1 MAEAFTQTPSV
12 LYQNYLMEF
21 WCTALVVDL
30 NPPTNDSEARPL
42 KELSIKFTMKNVD
55 GVDGGLKGCLDPWW
69 DLQEVISTLA
79 QARLTV
85 NPTWSMKISL
95 IVPMYSS
102 TRTNLKLVVKK
113 GCSQE
118 TIVKVDSQMMI
129 QKNDVCSQQ
138 FRPQTSM
145 SNDVCSQ
152 QSYAL
157 SWKPCQGD
165 SLNLP
170 DHRTLLKDIDDIFGR
185 NLQILEDLEVVGCL
199 KTQGAVQH
207 TILLKTPYWPE
218 STEQISGK
226 FLIS

>member
-1 MAEAFTQTPSV
+1 MTSV
-12 LYQNYLMEF
+12 HN
-21 WCTALVVDL
+21 
-30 NPPTNDSEARPL
+30 S
-42 KELSIKFTMKNVD
+42 S
-55 GVDGGLKGCLDPWW
+55 GLKPQC
-69 DLQEVISTLA
+69 QMTSVH
-79 QARLTV
+79 
-85 NPTWSMKISL
+85 N
-95 IVPMYSS
+95 SS
-102 TRTNLKLVVKK
+102 DTN
-113 GCSQE
+113 
-118 TIVKVDSQMMI
+118 
-129 QKNDVCSQQ
+129 
-138 FRPQTSM
+138 SM
-145 SNDVCSQ
+145 SYDVDVQ
-152 QSYAL
+152 TDQAIEPQSYAL